1 MFFAIKNVEYQMSLP
16 SDDERA
22 CMLYGSLAKEGHP
35 MGKFFTGN
43 LMSVLPNTIDV
54 CIVSDLW
61 SILNILSNVYDNL

>member
-1 MFFAIKNVEYQMSLP
+1 MFYAIENVEYQMSLP

-43 LMSVLPNTIDV
+43 LMSV
-54 CIVSDLW
+54 
-61 SILNILSNVYDNL
+61 